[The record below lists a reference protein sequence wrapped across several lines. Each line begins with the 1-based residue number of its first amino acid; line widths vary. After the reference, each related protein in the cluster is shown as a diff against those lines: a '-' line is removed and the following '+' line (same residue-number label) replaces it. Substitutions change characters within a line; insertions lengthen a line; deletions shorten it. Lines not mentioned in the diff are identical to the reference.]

1 MMRETRFFLL
11 LFSFLLLSPLAVAQ
25 AYKCRTPDGRT
36 VFYERPCE
44 GTERTLKAVPSEVIS
59 EQRQAQAREA
69 HRQRQ
74 LELQRLEEEAAAT
87 PPVATPAS
95 PPVTGEG
102 ASPAQRKE
110 CTDLARNARLTAAQ
124 QAALGEICARP
135 PRDAGGFANC
145 RQQIL
150 DTLDADRNALIA
162 STCTGDPE
170 AGQRV
175 LAAARPAE
183 QLAPRPLIVSP
194 QLHRPPQNPRD
205 CSKGGC
211 GEPAGKPAGKPAG
224 NPAGPPTVNFGT
236 GGGKNC
242 RMQGNQILCD

>member
-1 MMRETRFFLL
+1 MLREPRLCLL
-11 LFSFLLLSPLAVAQ
+11 LSLLLVSPLAVAQ

-44 GTERTLKAVPSEVIS
+44 GAERTLKAVPGEAIS
-59 EQRQAQAREA
+59 EERQAEARAA
-69 HRQRQ
+69 HQRRQ
-74 LELQRLEEEAAAT
+74 LELQRLEEEAAAAK
-87 PPVATPAS
+87 PPPPAATAD
-95 PPVTGEG
+95 G

-110 CTDLARNARLTAAQ
+110 CADLARNARLTAAQ

-150 DTLDADRNALIA
+150 DTIDADRNALIA

-183 QLAPRPLIVSP
+183 QHALRPLIASP

-224 NPAGPPTVNFGT
+224 PPTVNFGT

-242 RMQGNQILCD
+242 RMQGNQILCN

>member
-1 MMRETRFFLL
+1 MLREPRLCLL
-11 LFSFLLLSPLAVAQ
+11 LSLLLVSPLAVAQ

-44 GTERTLKAVPSEVIS
+44 GAERTLKAVPGEAIS
-59 EQRQAQAREA
+59 EERQAEARAA
-69 HRQRQ
+69 HQRRQ

-87 PPVATPAS
+87 KPPAAANALPSATAD
-95 PPVTGEG
+95 G
-102 ASPAQRKE
+102 ASPEQRKE
-110 CTDLARNARLTAAQ
+110 CGDLARNARLTAAQ

-135 PRDAGGFANC
+135 PRDAGGFASC
-145 RQQIL
+145 RKQIL
-150 DTLDADRNALIA
+150 DTIDADRNALIA

-175 LAAARPAE
+175 LAAARPAVRHS
-183 QLAPRPLIVSP
+183 PRPLIVSP
-194 QLHRPPQNPRD
+194 PPHRPSPNPQNPRD

-211 GEPAGKPAGKPAG
+211 AEAPVKPAAAPAINLG
-224 NPAGPPTVNFGT
+224 A

-242 RMQGNQILCD
+242 RMQGNQILCN